1 MSRRPVSDGAEL
13 YRYLMPDATKPITG
27 ADAQPLSGAD
37 DVFPNLVKVLA
48 ADVCTE
54 RRVPV
59 REFAPAA
66 LTLMRAL
73 PWRRNLAELRDV
85 IVQLMTAGR
94 LGDVRLEEILEHVR
108 IEGHGASQ
116 PIQTNLKAA
125 RLSFERDYIRT
136 VLERHGWRISDAART
151 LGIQRPNLYRKARQ
165 LGILRRPVR
174 TR

>member
-1 MSRRPVSDGAEL
+1 MTKSAKVSQTSSIGESA
-13 YRYLMPDATKPITG
+13 
-27 ADAQPLSGAD
+27 

-48 ADVCTE
+48 VDICAE
-54 RRVPV
+54 RGVPV
-59 REFAPAA
+59 RDFTPEA

-85 IVQLMTAGR
+85 LVRLMTTHQVGE
-94 LGDVRLEEILEHVR
+94 VRMEEILEHVR
-108 IEGHGASQ
+108 IEGGSVPH
-116 PIQTNLKAA
+116 PDHTNLKDA
-125 RLSFERDYIRT
+125 RLRFERDYIRT
-136 VLERHGWRISDAART
+136 VLERHSWCISDAART